1 MSEVLQRL
9 SGPFLDLRFPM
20 HITLGLVLLQK
31 FTLYKAEFVMNLCQD
46 YVETNEHFV
55 DAIDFVWG
63 YQIKFGCS
71 MAIAPSL

>member
-1 MSEVLQRL
+1 
-9 SGPFLDLRFPM
+9 
-20 HITLGLVLLQK
+20 
-31 FTLYKAEFVMNLCQD
+31 MNLCQD